1 MLLPTTAYEKDSEI
15 TVHEVPLI
23 YINTLFHFVFNKKKN
38 LFVHTWLCVLMLNL
52 MDLSSDSTEL

>member
-23 YINTLFHFVFNKKKN
+23 YINTLFHFVFNKKKIC
-38 LFVHTWLCVLMLNL
+38 LYTHVVVCVNAKP
-52 MDLSSDSTEL
+52 DGSIQ